1 MHLASGRIKL
11 VLRERVKILQTRVRT
26 HIQCNA
32 EQLEFSCAERRHVVA
47 AFDGGAVSS
56 DGGALLLGKVGA
68 AIGLVDGIAKC
79 FLVARPPALIEH
91 SVRTLVGQRV
101 FALALG
107 YEDVNDYEQPRHD
120 SVLGKLYARVR
131 MG

>member
-1 MHLASGRIKL
+1 M
-11 VLRERVKILQTRVRT
+11 
-26 HIQCNA
+26 
-32 EQLEFSCAERRHVVA
+32 VA

-131 MG
+131 MGCAALADKSTLSRLGVLSHARRESLP